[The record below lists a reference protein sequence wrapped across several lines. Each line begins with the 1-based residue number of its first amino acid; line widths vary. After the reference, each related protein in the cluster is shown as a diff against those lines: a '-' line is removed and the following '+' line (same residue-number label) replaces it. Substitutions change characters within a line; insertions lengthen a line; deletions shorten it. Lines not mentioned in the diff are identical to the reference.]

1 MKPSLSPCLVLAVL
15 SLLGD
20 VAFAQSAATSSVASL
35 QTMYEDKVKLDIL
48 RPHELA
54 VADLN
59 TKFAA
64 ALDRAQET
72 AQKSGNL
79 DEAVA
84 IKKEKEAVLAGGYSP
99 SAAEDPKTPASIKTL
114 RTTYRNTVAKLEL
127 ERDKRWQPL
136 KEALARSL
144 NGVIDTLT
152 KSGKLDEAILAKK
165 LREELLAAKTG
176 PKANGVANSPA
187 LSADGKTFVN
197 TLGMKFVPVPGTTIL
212 MCIHET
218 RRQDYAAYAQA
229 VPTIDSSW
237 KNQEHEGIPCGHE
250 DAHPVVGVSW
260 DDAQGFCEW
269 LSKTEGKTYRLPTD
283 REWSIAVGIGRA
295 EKWTK
300 EATPEMLNDKLAD
313 EFPWGDDFPPKT
325 KDQPGNYA
333 DSAWKEKFPTEPF
346 LEGLTDGF
354 ATTAPVMS
362 FKPSKTGIFDMG
374 GNVWEW
380 IDDWWNEEKSQRT
393 LRGGAWSYNE
403 RTSLLSTHRSRRKS
417 SDRLNAIG
425 FRCVVAIGP

>member
-20 VAFAQSAATSSVASL
+20 VALAQSAATSSVASL

-48 RPHELA
+48 RPHEVA

-72 AQKSGNL
+72 AQNSGNL

-99 SAAEDPKTPASIKTL
+99 SATEDTKTPASIKTL
-114 RTTYRNTVAKLEL
+114 RTTYRNAITKLEL

-152 KSGKLDEAILAKK
+152 KNGKLDEAILAKK
-165 LREELLAAKTG
+165 LREELLAAKTS

-229 VPTIDSSW
+229 VPTVDGAW
-237 KNQEHEGIPCGHE
+237 KNQEYEGVPCGHE
-250 DAHPVVGVSW
+250 DSHPVVGVSW
-260 DDAQGFCEW
+260 DDAQGFCTW
-269 LSKTEGKTYRLPTD
+269 LSKTEVKTYRLPTD
-283 REWSIAVGIGRA
+283 REWSIAIGIGRA

-313 EFPWGDDFPPKT
+313 EFPWGDDFPPST

-333 DSAWKEKFPTEPF
+333 DSAWKAQFPKEPF
-346 LEGLTDGF
+346 LEGLTDGY
-354 ATTAPVMS
+354 ATTAPAMS
-362 FKPSKTGIFDMG
+362 FKPNKLGIHDLG

-380 IDDWWNEEKSQRT
+380 IDDWWNAEKAQRT

-403 RTSLLSTHRSRRKS
+403 RTSLLSTHRSRRRS
-417 SDRLNAIG
+417 SDRLNTIG
-425 FRCVVAIGP
+425 FRCVVTTER